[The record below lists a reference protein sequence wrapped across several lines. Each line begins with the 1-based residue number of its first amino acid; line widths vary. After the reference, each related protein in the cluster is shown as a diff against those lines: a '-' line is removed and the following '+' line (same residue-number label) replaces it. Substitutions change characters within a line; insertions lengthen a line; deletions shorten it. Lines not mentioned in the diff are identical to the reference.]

1 MAKVSPAT
9 TSFNSGEFS
18 PLMAGRFDLKY
29 YASACK
35 KLFNFIPMPQG
46 PVRRRPGTRMVEEVK
61 DSSARCW
68 LRRFIFNQ
76 DQSYMLEFGH
86 LYIRFYSNHGRVG
99 GGSPV
104 EVVTPFTAASLT
116 ATDGTLNLRFT
127 QSGDVLYITSNGQY
141 PTQKLTR
148 TGASSFSIAEL
159 DTQGGPFESVDPD
172 NTVTI
177 YASAATGSVTLV
189 ASTASFV
196 ADHVGSLILLE
207 QKNIDDIKQW
217 EVGKVINTNDVRR
230 SDGKNYKA
238 LNTATTGNKTPVHS
252 LGARYDGDAGV
263 QWLFLDAGF
272 GYAKITAFTDTTHV
286 TATVISQIPNG
297 AVGSGNATTRWAF
310 GSFSKVN
317 GYPSNVSFFRERLC
331 LAKDRNIH
339 MSVVSDFENFSAR
352 DESGLITKDMAARID
367 TTSEEANDILWM
379 SRMNSALL
387 VGTGG
392 EEYAIRENSPSEAF
406 GPGNI
411 RADTQTSHGSKNVM
425 PVVVGAG
432 VLFVQKAGHK
442 IRDMIQAESVEERWV
457 ASDSTIL
464 AEHVTKS
471 GVIQMAFQQEPDS
484 VVWVLRSD
492 GLLAGFT
499 LNREQDVR
507 GWHPHGVGGYSD
519 VDATKRAAVES
530 IDVIPVSGGDE
541 LWMIVRRY
549 IDGGVK
555 RYVEYMSQHFA
566 SGDDSEDA
574 NYMDSSLSINNV
586 VNATL
591 TPGTGANVVGT
602 IEVVF
607 TADSAIFNAGDVDDY
622 IVYRYSI
629 TNNDG
634 NIIRYKAIA
643 RITEYTDTA
652 HVKGTIL
659 IPWPDLGTIAANMW
673 HMTVD
678 SVSGIDHLEGETVTI
693 LADGAVYPDFVV
705 SGGTVVLVE
714 PASKITVGL
723 PYISVVTPM
732 PLEAGASDGTSQ
744 GKTKR
749 ISRCTL
755 RFSDTL
761 GARYGRSEISQ
772 MDVVLSRDGGGLMDA
787 PPNLFTG
794 DVSVSWPDGYTD
806 SAEITVMQDLPLP
819 CTLVAIMPQMVT
831 QDNR

>member
-1 MAKVSPAT
+1 
-9 TSFNSGEFS
+9 
-18 PLMAGRFDLKY
+18 
-29 YASACK
+29 
-35 KLFNFIPMPQG
+35 
-46 PVRRRPGTRMVEEVK
+46 
-61 DSSARCW
+61 
-68 LRRFIFNQ
+68 
-76 DQSYMLEFGH
+76 
-86 LYIRFYSNHGRVG
+86 
-99 GGSPV
+99 
-104 EVVTPFTAASLT
+104 
-116 ATDGTLNLRFT
+116 
-127 QSGDVLYITSNGQY
+127 
-141 PTQKLTR
+141 
-148 TGASSFSIAEL
+148 
-159 DTQGGPFESVDPD
+159 
-172 NTVTI
+172 
-177 YASAATGSVTLV
+177 
-189 ASTASFV
+189 
-196 ADHVGSLILLE
+196 
-207 QKNIDDIKQW
+207 
-217 EVGKVINTNDVRR
+217 
-230 SDGKNYKA
+230 
-238 LNTATTGNKTPVHS
+238 
-252 LGARYDGDAGV
+252 
-263 QWLFLDAGF
+263 
-272 GYAKITAFTDTTHV
+272 
-286 TATVISQIPNG
+286 
-297 AVGSGNATTRWAF
+297 
-310 GSFSKVN
+310 
-317 GYPSNVSFFRERLC
+317 
-331 LAKDRNIH
+331 
-339 MSVVSDFENFSAR
+339 
-352 DESGLITKDMAARID
+352 
-367 TTSEEANDILWM
+367 
-379 SRMNSALL
+379 
-387 VGTGG
+387 
-392 EEYAIRENSPSEAF
+392 
-406 GPGNI
+406 
-411 RADTQTSHGSKNVM
+411 
-425 PVVVGAG
+425 
-432 VLFVQKAGHK
+432 
-442 IRDMIQAESVEERWV
+442 MIQAESVEERWV

-549 IDGGVK
+549 IDGGAK

-607 TADSAIFNAGDVDDY
+607 TAGSAIFNAGDVDDY

-643 RITEYTDTA
+643 RITEYTDTT

-749 ISRCTL
+749 ISRCIL